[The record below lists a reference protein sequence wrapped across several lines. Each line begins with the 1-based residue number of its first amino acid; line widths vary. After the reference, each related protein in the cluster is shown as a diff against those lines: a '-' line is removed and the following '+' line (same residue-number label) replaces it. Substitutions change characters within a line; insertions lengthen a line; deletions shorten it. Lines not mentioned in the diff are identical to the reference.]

1 MNTDITKP
9 SDETVVAVELREELE
24 RLVQIASGRP
34 RLTVREGM
42 PGCGWSFSWDD
53 DVITVDPG
61 DLRTMSPDLCRGIAL
76 HEASHAAITVLH
88 RLLPEAALRRLMPLL
103 NTVEDLRIDVWQRRR
118 FPGSSA
124 WLDASNN
131 AIRATVRERAMPR
144 SRQVQFLLGMLERGY
159 FGEVTPGT
167 LPEVVESLDACRAA
181 IARAVACQPPGADDP
196 GLILASQRSM
206 WEIVRDG
213 ILPTWQR
220 LVALDRSEG
229 IAALAR
235 RELEALM
242 ECIVG
247 ASPCR
252 GNRGARRGTVRRR
265 LPQPGHAE
273 RHSHNVSPGTDL
285 GRHGDDGPRITST
298 KGATRYEAAWKRV
311 APVADRLGNE
321 LLRVLVPRR
330 RMRWSAGHPTGPR
343 LETRRAMQFEADPR
357 HYCELWSRPIL
368 PHRRD
373 PAVMLLVDRSGSM
386 KSHRL
391 IDRALEGTVLL
402 TEVCHRVGV
411 PAAVWSFAHST
422 TAEVGWDTRLDDDAR
437 ARLGCLPE
445 RCEGATDMAAALA
458 IVSREFSS
466 RHASPKILFMI
477 SDGVPD
483 REHET
488 INAVRR
494 LETQGV
500 TAIGLGLGDE
510 TAGLARFFRL
520 SVTGV
525 APERLVDHVGELLG
539 EVLLAE
545 G

>member
-1 MNTDITKP
+1 MNTDMPEP
-9 SDETVVAVELREELE
+9 SNETVVAVELREELE
-24 RLVQIASGRP
+24 RLVHIASGRP
-34 RLTVREGM
+34 RITVREGM
-42 PGCGWSFSWDD
+42 PGCGWSFSWDN
-53 DVITVDPG
+53 DVVTVDSG
-61 DLRTMSPDLCRGIAL
+61 DLRTLSPDLCRGITL

-103 NTVEDLRIDVWQRRR
+103 NTVEDLRIDAWQRRR

-131 AIRATVRERAMPR
+131 AIRATVRERALPR

-159 FGEVTPGT
+159 FGEVTHGT
-167 LPEVVESLDACRAA
+167 LPEVVGSLDACRSA

-196 GLILASQRSM
+196 ALVLASQRSM

-220 LVALDRSEG
+220 LVELDRSEG
-229 IAALAR
+229 ISSLAR

-242 ECIVG
+242 ECIGG

-252 GNRGARRGTVRRR
+252 GNRSGARRGTVQRR
-265 LPQPGHAE
+265 LPQPGHAD
-273 RHSHNVSPGTDL
+273 RHAH
-285 GRHGDDGPRITST
+285 RKDGPSVAYTN
-298 KGATRYEAAWKRV
+298 GANRYEAAWKRV

-357 HYCELWSRPIL
+357 HYSELWSRPIL
-368 PHRRD
+368 PHRRE
-373 PAVMLLVDRSGSM
+373 PAVMLLVDRSSSM
-386 KSHRL
+386 KSNRL
-391 IDRALEGTVLL
+391 IDRALEGTALL

-437 ARLGCLPE
+437 ARLGCIPE
-445 RCEGATDMAAALA
+445 RCEGATEMAAALA
-458 IVSREFSS
+458 IVSRDFSS
-466 RHASPKILFMI
+466 RHANPKILFMI
-477 SDGVPD
+477 SDGAPD
-483 REHET
+483 RERET

-494 LETQGV
+494 LETQGI

-510 TAGLARFFRL
+510 TAGLAKFFRL
-520 SVTGV
+520 SVTGI